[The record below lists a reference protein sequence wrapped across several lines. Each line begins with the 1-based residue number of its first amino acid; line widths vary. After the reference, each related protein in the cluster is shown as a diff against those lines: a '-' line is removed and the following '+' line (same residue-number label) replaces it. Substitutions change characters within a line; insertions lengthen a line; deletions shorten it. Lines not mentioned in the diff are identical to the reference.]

1 MSRPKRTSKFSE
13 VNVQDLK
20 QYSRVDY
27 NDDDRLFETILEGAK
42 NHIRIYTGLADEK
55 LDTLP
60 DSVIALLIISNEMYD
75 NREGT
80 RNDNKSVK
88 FNELLDRILGS
99 HSINLL

>member
-1 MSRPKRTSKFSE
+1 MKFTE
-13 VNVQDLK
+13 VTIDEVKN
-20 QYSRVDY
+20 YCRVDY
-27 NDDDRLFETILEGAK
+27 DDDNILFTAILDGAK
-42 NHIRIYTGLADEK
+42 AHVRTYTGLKDDK

-60 DSVIALLIISNEMYD
+60 DTTIALLVISNEMYD

-88 FNELLDRILGS
+88 FNEVLDRILGS

>member
-1 MSRPKRTSKFSE
+1 MKFTE
-13 VNVQDLK
+13 VTIEDLK
-20 QYSRVDY
+20 NYCRVDY
-27 NDDDRLFETILEGAK
+27 DDDDTLFSTILEGAK
-42 NHIRIYTGLADEK
+42 AHIRTYTGLNDIK

-60 DSVIALLIISNEMYD
+60 DTTIALFIISNEMYD

-88 FNELLDRILGS
+88 FNEVLDRILGS